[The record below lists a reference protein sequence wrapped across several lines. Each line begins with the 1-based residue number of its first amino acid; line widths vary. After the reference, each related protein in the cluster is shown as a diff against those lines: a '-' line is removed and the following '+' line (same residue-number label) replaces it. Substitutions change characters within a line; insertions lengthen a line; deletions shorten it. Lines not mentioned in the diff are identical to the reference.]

1 MIEIKQVDK
10 ECVDVFWDKVK
21 YWIESAT
28 KQSKGRHTLESTY
41 ELLKCGSMTM
51 FLIYTKKVLSA
62 VYVVQKVYYPAKTVL
77 GILFCGGSM
86 ILKNI
91 KQIEKYFMKYAKELN
106 CSDLEIIGRKGW
118 GRAIVKNSLKFKQ
131 TGYFYEVSI

>member
-1 MIEIKQVDK
+1 MCFGIKLNIGL
-10 ECVDVFWDKVK
+10 KVQPNNLRAG
-21 YWIESAT
+21 I
-28 KQSKGRHTLESTY
+28 QSTY
-41 ELLKCGSMTM
+41 ELLKSGSMTM
-51 FLIYTKKVLSA
+51 FLIYTQKVLSA

-91 KQIEKYFMKYAKELN
+91 KKIEEYFMKYARELN
-106 CSDLEIIGRKGW
+106 CSNLEIIGRKGW
-118 GRAIVKNSLKFKQ
+118 GRAIRKNSLKFKQ

>member
-28 KQSKGRHTLESTY
+28 KQSKGRHTLETTY
-41 ELLKCGSMTM
+41 QLLQCGTMTM

-62 VYVVQKVYYPAKTVL
+62 VYVVQKVCYPAKTVL
-77 GILFCGGSM
+77 GILFCGGSK
-86 ILKNI
+86 IIKNI
-91 KQIEKYFMKYAKELN
+91 KYIEKFFMKYAKENN
-106 CSDLEIIGRKGW
+106 CSNLEIIGRKGW
-118 GRAIVKNSLKFKQ
+118 ARAIKQNDLNFKH
-131 TGYFYEVSI
+131 TGCFYEVAT